1 MADMHNHAQR
11 GAIGMPR
18 TLAGPLLAACLAIA
32 VLFAAVT
39 GLATAPATARAAAV
53 TGSLTIDAQWD
64 RGQDDAVPLAGD
76 TYSIVRVASADL
88 DDNGTI
94 TAFHT
99 LDAFSRFDADW
110 AKLTSSQL
118 NAAAKR
124 MDAHAAE
131 HRLYATTGVT
141 DANGRTTFTRLA
153 VGIYLVARTHV
164 ASANTKYT
172 CDPFLVSVPDG
183 NDLTGGAPAL
193 NVTVEPK
200 FGDNGTVTPPE
211 PGEHDKPAN
220 PGNTAMTGAD
230 IAGIGALTVAVGVAG
245 LVFAAIRR
253 RARSYESDATDD

>member
-18 TLAGPLLAACLAIA
+18 TLAASRLAACLAAIIMLVGVIA
-32 VLFAAVT
+32 LAAT
-39 GLATAPATARAAAV
+39 PASAHAAQSGV
-53 TGSLTIDAQWD
+53 TGSLTVDAQWD
-64 RGQDDAVPLAGD
+64 RGRDDATPLAGD

-94 TAFHT
+94 AAFHT
-99 LDAFSRFDADW
+99 LDAFSHFDADW
-110 AKLTSSQL
+110 GKLTSSQL

-131 HRLYATTGVT
+131 HHLYAATGVT
-141 DANGRTTFTRLA
+141 DANGRATFARLA
-153 VGIYLVARTHV
+153 AGIYLVARTHV
-164 ASANTKYT
+164 ADANARYA

-200 FGDNGTVTPPE
+200 FADNGTVTPPGDHDQ
-211 PGEHDKPAN
+211 PGG
-220 PGNTAMTGAD
+220 PGSTALTGANV
-230 IAGIGALTVAVGVAG
+230 AAIGLLTVAVGVTG
-245 LVFAAIRR
+245 LVVATIRR
-253 RARSYESDATDD
+253 RARTIDE